1 MAVLNIRAPALPRLM
16 LPRVPPFRLMLRA
29 IATRRQLAAMD
40 DRMLQDIGISR
51 ADALREADRLPWDV
65 GR

>member
-16 LPRVPPFRLMLRA
+16 LARLPPFRLMLRA